1 MYDEQELDDI
11 LDQYDENGRELVKT
25 GQKKSYNDN
34 MDALVNAGNKMIQQ
48 EYNSGKKDM
57 GESIKDIAHLTMA
70 GKALD
75 DTDENNDKFIKQS
88 VDLTQ
93 TAITK
98 SLEATIL
105 QEEANKLRIKK
116 QKAEAFYINFR
127 PILEFDFSN
136 LRKVKKVKIASGE
149 KDSRGREGKNIYE
162 YKQEAPKTYEDRS
175 YGIPLMV
182 LMLCLLTVPYCLV
195 TIVLS
200 IFNAINEIFM
210 QIANYGKSAL
220 IICSS
225 LAGVTIIGL
234 VVYVVLLVV
243 QNVFGITIIG

>member
-105 QEEANKLRIKK
+105 QEEANK
-116 QKAEAFYINFR
+116 
-127 PILEFDFSN
+127 
-136 LRKVKKVKIASGE
+136 
-149 KDSRGREGKNIYE
+149 
-162 YKQEAPKTYEDRS
+162 
-175 YGIPLMV
+175 
-182 LMLCLLTVPYCLV
+182 
-195 TIVLS
+195 
-200 IFNAINEIFM
+200 
-210 QIANYGKSAL
+210 
-220 IICSS
+220 
-225 LAGVTIIGL
+225 
-234 VVYVVLLVV
+234 
-243 QNVFGITIIG
+243 